1 MSTPRTVILY
11 HAKCPDGFGGAY
23 AAWKKFGDAAEYI
36 AVAYGKP
43 VPSNL
48 AGAHVY
54 FIDFCYEQEVM
65 DRIVAEAA
73 GVTVL
78 DHHLGTRP
86 VTESM
91 PEHVFDNDRS
101 GATIAWT
108 YFHPNTPV
116 PSLLNFI
123 EDDDI
128 YRFSFPDTRAVL
140 AYLIVQP
147 YEFET
152 WDALIK
158 ELDDRQN
165 RETFFVKAR
174 TYAEYFALLAKYAA
188 AQAKLVSFE
197 GYECFF
203 ANSHPLITMKSAVG
217 ALLWEKQPPISLVVS
232 AHPEGFGV
240 SIRGNGTVDV
250 AEIAR
255 KYGGNGHPNAAGF
268 QISLGTP
275 MPWTLIEEVPTH
287 ETPLN

>member
-1 MSTPRTVILY
+1 MPTAPTTDRTIILY

-23 AAWKKFGDAAEYI
+23 AAWKKFGDAAEYRPL
-36 AVAYGKP
+36 AYGKP
-43 VPSNL
+43 VPTDL

-54 FIDFCYEQEVM
+54 FIDFCYEQEIM
-65 DRIVAEAA
+65 NAIVSEAA
-73 GVTVL
+73 SVTVL

-108 YFHPNTPV
+108 YFHPDLPV

-152 WDALIK
+152 WDLLIK
-158 ELDDRQN
+158 ELDDRQT
-165 RETFFVKAR
+165 REAFFAKAR
-174 TYAEYFALLAKYAA
+174 IYAEYFKLLAQYAA
-188 AQAKLVSFE
+188 KQGKKVLFE
-197 GYECFF
+197 GYECLF
-203 ANSHPLITMKSAVG
+203 ATSHPLITMRSAVG
-217 ALLWEKQPPISLVVS
+217 AYLWEELPPLSLVVS

-240 SIRGNGTVDV
+240 SIRGNGSVDV
-250 AEIAR
+250 AAIAR
-255 KYGGNGHPNAAGF
+255 KYGGNGHPNSAGF
-268 QISLGTP
+268 QISLGDP
-275 MPWTLIEEVPTH
+275 VPWTLIKDEESA
-287 ETPLN
+287 